1 MVEILRESN
10 ILASNPVK
18 HNDDKESL
26 IFAVP
31 VNDRLPWFIVEKAPQ
46 EFLEDKKKERNPSHR
61 YYIVMYNDWKTT

>member
-31 VNDRLPWFIVEKAPQ
+31 VNDRLPWFIVEKAP
-46 EFLEDKKKERNPSHR
+46 
-61 YYIVMYNDWKTT
+61 